1 VLAIIPAVLE
11 IAVETPMGR
20 STLKK
25 ANHESTPINAPTKY
39 GDQRFICKYRTLHSS
54 IRGRAGHTKTLAYYS

>member
-1 VLAIIPAVLE
+1 
-11 IAVETPMGR
+11 MGR

-39 GDQRFICKYRTLHSS
+39 GDQRFIRKYRMFHSS
-54 IRGRAGHTKTLAYYS
+54 IRGRTGHATTLSYYSGMQFCPID

>member
-1 VLAIIPAVLE
+1 
-11 IAVETPMGR
+11 MGR

-39 GDQRFICKYRTLHSS
+39 GDQRFIRKYRTLHSS
-54 IRGRAGHTKTLAYYS
+54 IRGRAGHTTTLAYNS